1 MLLGQLHYQG
11 LYGIPKN
18 YLMAMR
24 YFQAAANRGNE
35 QAATYLGY
43 MYLRGEGVE
52 RDVDLARRYFEM
64 GVAKVRVSYWLAFD
78 RWDMCVLST
87 RVLIIT

>member
-11 LYGIPKN
+11 LYGISKN
-18 YLMAMR
+18 YPMALR
-24 YFQAAANRGNE
+24 YFHAAADRGNE

-52 RDVDLARRYFEM
+52 KDVELARRYFEM
-64 GVAKVRVSYWLAFD
+64 GLAKVSAMD
-78 RWDMCVLST
+78 RGDG
-87 RVLIIT
+87 I